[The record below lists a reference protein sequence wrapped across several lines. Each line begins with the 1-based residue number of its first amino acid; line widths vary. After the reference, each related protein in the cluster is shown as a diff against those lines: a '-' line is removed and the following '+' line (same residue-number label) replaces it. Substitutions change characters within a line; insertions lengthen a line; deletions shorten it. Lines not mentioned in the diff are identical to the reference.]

1 MESVVQLLP
10 PINITVIEN
19 VSSRHSVIE
28 QSIRCKHLST
38 SSLYN
43 RTVIQ
48 KRGSFG
54 VVPRMARVL
63 SVACS
68 FLSVKLL
75 GKVCG
80 FLGKLKQH
88 TDDCKRAG
96 HKKVAPGN
104 PPGVDGAARKRAKI
118 CLRLELSPAS
128 LSDFVSSAKDER
140 ITSTSVSADVG
151 LRMLPCLWFD

>member
-1 MESVVQLLP
+1 MVPALDRNAQQRFSKFCFG
-10 PINITVIEN
+10 ISY
-19 VSSRHSVIE
+19 VSYKYFI
-28 QSIRCKHLST
+28 
-38 SSLYN
+38 
-43 RTVIQ
+43 
-48 KRGSFG
+48 
-54 VVPRMARVL
+54 VPRMARVL

-151 LRMLPCLWFD
+151 LRMLLCLWFD